1 MSRLRW
7 AGRARLVQLT
17 TLVVGVALLALVVW
31 SVTRP
36 QPPTPAPISGTW
48 LGEGSVYDSTGG
60 GVNQLA
66 ILMNLT
72 QASDGSVIGEASEC
86 NDVGQSAS
94 FQVVGVAQGNA
105 LTLQISGADLQGR
118 RAGGAY
124 ALSGSVN
131 GSSIVLTLRA
141 GNAADFATACKAISH
156 VDVST
161 VP

>member
-1 MSRLRW
+1 MRRPVW
-7 AGRARLVQLT
+7 AGRARLVQLA
-17 TLVVGVALLALVVW
+17 TLVLGVTLLALVLW

-36 QPPTPAPISGTW
+36 EPPTPPPISGTW
-48 LGEGSVYDSTGG
+48 LGAGSVYDSTGG
-60 GVNQLA
+60 GSNQIA
-66 ILMNLT
+66 MLMNLT
-72 QASDGSVIGEASEC
+72 QASDGSVTGEASEC

-131 GSSIVLTLRA
+131 GASIVLTLRA
-141 GNAADFATACKAISH
+141 GNAADFAAVCKAISH